1 MNSVSV
7 IVVYWVHDTCRQTP
21 RPPQAARSNINKCTA
36 DQQWSYASVH
46 PSNTHTCTN
55 WNSLKERERKYSV
68 IQKKK
73 DLFWLLFI
81 WCPAGLGP
89 KGWQGFTVPKLC
101 FCHYQ
106 DRKTKQENRPPSF
119 PSSSI
124 PHWRFP
130 STFLVHYRNVCWD
143 YVRNTCFLLFWSD
156 QGHFSLLFLLCYQ
169 LSKHQTTV
177 WSAFVQT
184 ADITCCQRASRSRS
198 CKL

>member
-7 IVVYWVHDTCRQTP
+7 IVVHWVHDICRQTP
-21 RPPQAARSNINKCTA
+21 PGSWKQHKQMHSWPAVIVCLS
-36 DQQWSYASVH
+36 
-46 PSNTHTCTN
+46 PSLQHAHMHK
-55 WNSLKERERKYSV
+55 LKQSQRKRTKVLSHS
-68 IQKKK
+68 KKK

>member
-1 MNSVSV
+1 MPQSIPPTRTHAQTETVS
-7 IVVYWVHDTCRQTP
+7 T
-21 RPPQAARSNINKCTA
+21 
-36 DQQWSYASVH
+36 
-46 PSNTHTCTN
+46 
-55 WNSLKERERKYSV
+55 KENEST
-68 IQKKK
+68 QSFKKK
-73 DLFWLLFI
+73 RIYSDCYSFDAQLALD
-81 WCPAGLGP
+81 
-89 KGWQGFTVPKLC
+89 PKLC

>member
-1 MNSVSV
+1 MPQSTPPTRTHAQTETVS
-7 IVVYWVHDTCRQTP
+7 
-21 RPPQAARSNINKCTA
+21 K
-36 DQQWSYASVH
+36 
-46 PSNTHTCTN
+46 
-55 WNSLKERERKYSV
+55 KEKETQSF
-68 IQKKK
+68 KKK
-73 DLFWLLFI
+73 GSFFLTVIHLMPSWPWTQSLVGKASLFLNPF
-81 WCPAGLGP
+81 
-89 KGWQGFTVPKLC
+89 

-143 YVRNTCFLLFWSD
+143 YVRNICFLLFWSD

-177 WSAFVQT
+177 WSTFVQT
-184 ADITCCQRASRSRS
+184 ADTTCCQRASRSRS